1 MTQQEESLAS
11 VLGLLL
17 YCFPFPLQG
26 MVRLGL
32 TVYSVERE
40 PIQGKTERQMQAGE
54 RSRDRRVEAQTWRA
68 REMEV
73 TVAVPKVP

>member
-1 MTQQEESLAS
+1 
-11 VLGLLL
+11 
-17 YCFPFPLQG
+17 

-32 TVYSVERE
+32 TVYSIERE